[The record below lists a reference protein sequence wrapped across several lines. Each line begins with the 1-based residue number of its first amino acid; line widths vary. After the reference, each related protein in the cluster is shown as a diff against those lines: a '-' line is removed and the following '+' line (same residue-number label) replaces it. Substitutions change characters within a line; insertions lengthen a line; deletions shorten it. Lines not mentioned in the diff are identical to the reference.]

1 MCLPLQEAPSAGSE
15 MFEGQFSGS
24 VISRRFPGS
33 YQCPMIS
40 FYVVKE
46 IGRLM
51 GGAREPKVV
60 LFSSAFHID
69 APFFIDSPSHS
80 NGLGNRSRHR
90 EQTPLRRRVGLDA
103 IMIVRLGSG
112 LHG

>member
-80 NGLGNRSRHR
+80 NGLRKPRADTARHR
-90 EQTPLRRRVGLDA
+90 FGEE
-103 IMIVRLGSG
+103 
-112 LHG
+112 